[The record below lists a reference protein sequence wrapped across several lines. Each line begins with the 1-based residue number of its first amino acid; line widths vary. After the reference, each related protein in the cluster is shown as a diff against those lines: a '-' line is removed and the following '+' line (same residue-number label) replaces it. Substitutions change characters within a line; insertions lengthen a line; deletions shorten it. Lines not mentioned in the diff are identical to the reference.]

1 MLPESP
7 GSNSFMKTS
16 LVPALAA
23 LLTSVSTLIA
33 QDAPDLKDPR
43 ARLSYALGADI
54 GSNLKRQE
62 IDVDPKL
69 LAAGIADAVA
79 GKSALSTNQIREVM
93 MEFRN
98 QMMAKMQA
106 KQEEES
112 KKALAA
118 GEAFLATNA
127 KKDGVKT
134 TASGLQY
141 KVVKAGSGKSPTAS
155 DTVKVHYH
163 GTLPD
168 GTVFDSSVDRGE
180 PVTFPVNGVI
190 PGWTEALQL
199 MKVGDKWQL
208 VIPSKLAYGEQEA
221 GDKIAPNS
229 VLVFDVELLG
239 IEAPEKK

>member
-1 MLPESP
+1 
-7 GSNSFMKTS
+7 MKTS
-16 LVPALAA
+16 FVPALAA
-23 LLTSVSTLIA
+23 LLTGVSTLIA

-54 GSNLKRQE
+54 GGNLKRQE

-69 LAAGIADAVA
+69 LAAGIADAIA

-112 KKALAA
+112 RKAQAA
-118 GEAFLATNA
+118 GEAFLAANA

-141 KVVKAGSGKSPTAS
+141 KVVKAGSGKTPTAA

-163 GTLPD
+163 GTLTD

-208 VIPSKLAYGEQEA
+208 VIPSKLAYGEQSPGE
-221 GDKIAPNS
+221 KIPPSS